1 MWRGSSHAGQ
11 VEKLCHSEPR
21 KVCLRFTKQNKHD
34 LFSSSCASSGKA
46 RRRSGWCALVR
57 AKSSKPA
64 TKRSSRR
71 NVRVLTDGLEQK
83 LALERR
89 RDQSMFLP
97 SSCCRR
103 SSSPPEYNKMLYKRW
118 ACRDI
123 EGRIERTE
131 TCLSS
136 HRDCHTA
143 AENLLRSVLT
153 ESTGGAPFNCT

>member
-1 MWRGSSHAGQ
+1 MYQ
-11 VEKLCHSEPR
+11 EKM
-21 KVCLRFTKQNKHD
+21 CLRLTEQNKHD
-34 LFSSSCASSGKA
+34 LVSSSCASSGKA

-83 LALERR
+83 IALEGRSDR
-89 RDQSMFLP
+89 SMFLP

-103 SSSPPEYNKMLYKRW
+103 SSSPPEYSKMVYKRLS
-118 ACRDI
+118 CREI
-123 EGRIERTE
+123 KGRIERTE

-153 ESTGGAPFNCT
+153 ESTGGAPFRCT

>member
-1 MWRGSSHAGQ
+1 MYQ
-11 VEKLCHSEPR
+11 EKM
-21 KVCLRFTKQNKHD
+21 CLRLTEQNKHD
-34 LFSSSCASSGKA
+34 LVSSSCASSGKA